1 MVGWHLWFK
10 GQELGQIPGDGEGQ
24 GSRTCCIP
32 WGHEE
37 SWTRLGNWMIINNC
51 KCFTY
56 ISSFQLDTNIPEVGF
71 IITILIIYRWE
82 NRYWEVKQLDQV
94 NPARSI
100 RDDLGLESMLRPR
113 ALYCLFP
120 EYPITNQSHTHK
132 EFTEWC
138 KSPCNQSL
146 GLPMARPFICRA
158 ETTFPL
164 CRVAASDAQAMA
176 HTRVLGSDNQER
188 VSLMCLAS
196 SSFRG
201 CCCFCWW
208 PVLGETQALRD
219 KHCCIFSPLHLHSS
233 SKFVGWHQNAMPC
246 RPCVF

>member
-10 GQELGQIPGDGEGQ
+10 GHELGQIPGDGEGQ

-32 WGHEE
+32 WSHEE
-37 SWTRLGNWMIINNC
+37 SWTWLGNWMIMNNC

-56 ISSFQLDTNIPEVGF
+56 ISSFQPDTNIPEVGF

-100 RDDLGLESMLRPR
+100 RDDWGLESILRPR

-120 EYPITNQSHTHK
+120 EYQITNQSHTHK

-138 KSPCNQSL
+138 KPPCTPINSQ
-146 GLPMARPFICRA
+146 R
-158 ETTFPL
+158 
-164 CRVAASDAQAMA
+164 
-176 HTRVLGSDNQER
+176 
-188 VSLMCLAS
+188 CL
-196 SSFRG
+196 
-201 CCCFCWW
+201 
-208 PVLGETQALRD
+208 
-219 KHCCIFSPLHLHSS
+219 
-233 SKFVGWHQNAMPC
+233 
-246 RPCVF
+246 